1 MEEITTGTLLG
12 GRLSYRQ
19 FATGHRTG
27 FEPVLLAAAVPAKPG
42 ECVLEAGTGAGA
54 ALLCLAARVPGITGT
69 GIEIDPAL
77 AALANENF
85 QINNLPNLSAIAADI
100 TTWRTAQK
108 FDHACANPP
117 WFDAASTPSPDQ
129 ARRRA
134 HQAPPG
140 LLEAWVVALAA
151 ALKPRGSLTLILPAP
166 AFPDSSSALLGAG
179 IGGLTLIPLW
189 PRAGAPAGNI
199 ILRGIAGSKAPARIA
214 PGLILHDGPRI
225 ADAAEDILRH
235 GAALDDE
242 RRIK

>member
-108 FDHACANPP
+108 FDHACATPP

-129 ARRRA
+129 ARRRP
-134 HQAPPG
+134 QAAGEPYADPPRASLPG
-140 LLEAWVVALAA
+140 LLVRPARRRHRRPHPHPALA
-151 ALKPRGSLTLILPAP
+151 PRRRARGQHHLARHRRVK
-166 AFPDSSSALLGAG
+166 GAG
-179 IGGLTLIPLW
+179 TDRSRPH
-189 PRAGAPAGNI
+189 PA
-199 ILRGIAGSKAPARIA
+199 
-214 PGLILHDGPRI
+214 
-225 ADAAEDILRH
+225 
-235 GAALDDE
+235 
-242 RRIK
+242 